1 MKNMTDGM
9 TAAAIENNR
18 DIEIY
23 LEFFIQTMVWFSLH
37 MTIIIRFMKLR
48 DKENIYVPV

>member
-23 LEFFIQTMVWFSLH
+23 LEFFIQTMVWFLSH
-37 MTIIIRFMKLR
+37 MIIITHFMKLR
-48 DKENIYVPV
+48 DKENIYVQV